1 MKTKTMDITL
11 PKELLE
17 KIEVYVKQGRFK
29 SVEEFLEHS
38 VSLLLYAEDNKELFN
53 QALGN

>member
-1 MKTKTMDITL
+1 MKTETMDITL

-38 VSLLLYAEDNKELFN
+38 ASLLLYAEDNKELFN

>member
-1 MKTKTMDITL
+1 MERKHMDITL

-17 KIEVYVKQGRFK
+17 KIEIYVKQGRFK

-38 VSLLLYAEDNKELFN
+38 ASLLLYAEDNKDLFS

>member
-1 MKTKTMDITL
+1 MDITL
-11 PKELLE
+11 PKELLAR
-17 KIEVYVKQGRFK
+17 IEVYVKQGRFK

-38 VSLLLYAEDNKELFN
+38 ASLLLYAEDNKELFN